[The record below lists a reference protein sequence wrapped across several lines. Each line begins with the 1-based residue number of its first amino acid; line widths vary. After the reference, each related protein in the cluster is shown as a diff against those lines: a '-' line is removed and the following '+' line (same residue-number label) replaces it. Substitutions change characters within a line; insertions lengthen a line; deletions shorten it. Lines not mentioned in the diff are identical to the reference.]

1 MRFHKLIITGNEAHF
16 KIPMRSKFQ
25 NTYKIPPIS
34 TVVGMLQNIY
44 GKDINDFELGYF
56 IEYEGVGKEIIN
68 IYKEVNS
75 RQKTL
80 TCSDRF
86 TKDIIYVENL
96 YKVRLVIYHN
106 IEKEIEFKEP
116 LTLGK
121 ANYLANVKFEEID
134 LTNKLGLGYNQYT
147 PKDIGYGMLTRINT
161 VTKYNELKGYYEYET
176 ELVRENLEEFE
187 LDDNYDETED
197 MNIYVWKWSDGVVS

>member
-1 MRFHKLIITGNEAHF
+1 M
-16 KIPMRSKFQ
+16 
-25 NTYKIPPIS
+25 
-34 TVVGMLQNIY
+34 
-44 GKDINDFELGYF
+44 
-56 IEYEGVGKEIIN
+56 
-68 IYKEVNS
+68 
-75 RQKTL
+75 
-80 TCSDRF
+80 
-86 TKDIIYVENL
+86 
-96 YKVRLVIYHN
+96 
-106 IEKEIEFKEP
+106 
-116 LTLGK
+116 TLGK

-187 LDDNYDETED
+187 LDNNYDETED